1 MRRAGLAGLGSVAA
15 LWLLLALASLLG
27 LWSGPI
33 AEPGTPFGARRPA
46 AAAAE
51 EKEAR
56 RRRFG
61 SELRGAET
69 PPEAAA
75 SRLLRPPSQTAQKT
89 FRALLTLPG
98 QPVEPQEG
106 PGESGQE
113 PPPPPPPPAAPAA
126 SAARPRWERP
136 GARVASEPLPSSPVR
151 GGIFWSR
158 ALEAQV
164 PRGFSPSAAAS
175 WLRAA
180 REARVVALERGGCGR
195 SSNRLARLS
204 DGSRACVRY
213 GINPEQIQ
221 GEALSYHLAGL
232 LGMQERL
239 APLALSRVEAR
250 GGQWAPVREELR
262 GSHWA
267 DGAVVSLAQWVDNLT
282 DVVAPAPWRAEAAS
296 ASAGAPGVSLRRLQP
311 LAAGELRGLSQ
322 AQLVEL
328 VQWSDLILFDYLTA
342 NFDRLVSNLFSL
354 QWDPR
359 VMHRATSNL
368 HRAPNGGLVFL
379 DNEAGLVHGYRLL
392 AMWDKYNE
400 PLLRSLCLFREATAQ
415 KVRDLHRHRNAA
427 DELLR
432 LYRTREPLAELVGF
446 LSEQQ
451 AQLLQDRIDLVHK
464 HILHCKAKAAAA
476 AAAAL

>member
-1 MRRAGLAGLGSVAA
+1 MPFLLCNMSGGRAQLCL
-15 LWLLLALASLLG
+15 
-27 LWSGPI
+27 
-33 AEPGTPFGARRPA
+33 
-46 AAAAE
+46 
-51 EKEAR
+51 
-56 RRRFG
+56 
-61 SELRGAET
+61 ELHRN
-69 PPEAAA
+69 
-75 SRLLRPPSQTAQKT
+75 SYHFLRRPPSQAAQKT
-89 FRALLTLPG
+89 FRALLTLPR
-98 QPVEPQEG
+98 QSTEPQEG
-106 PGESGQE
+106 PGEIAEQL
-113 PPPPPPPPAAPAA
+113 PP
-126 SAARPRWERP
+126 
-136 GARVASEPLPSSPVR
+136 SPVR

-164 PRGFSPSAAAS
+164 PPGFSAKEAAS

-180 REARVVALERGGCGR
+180 REARVVSLERGGCGR

-239 APLALSRVEAR
+239 PPLALSRVDAR
-250 GGQWAPVREELR
+250 GGQWAQVRDEVR

-267 DGAVVSLAQWVDNLT
+267 EGAVVSLAQWVDNLT
-282 DVVAPAPWRAEAAS
+282 DVVAPAPWRAEAGA
-296 ASAGAPGVSLRRLQP
+296 AAGGRRLQP
-311 LAAGELRGLSQ
+311 LAAGELQGLGP

-400 PLLRSLCLFREATAQ
+400 PLLRSVCVFREATAQ
-415 KVRDLHRHRNAA
+415 RVRDLHHLRNAA
-427 DELLR
+427 SELLR
-432 LYRTREPLAELVGF
+432 LYRTQEPLAELLGF
-446 LSEQQ
+446 LSDQQ
-451 AQLLQDRIDLVHK
+451 AQLLQERIDFVHK
-464 HILHCKAKAAAA
+464 HILHCKAKAS
-476 AAAAL
+476 AL

>member
-1 MRRAGLAGLGSVAA
+1 MRRAGLAGLGSVAV
-15 LWLLLALASLLG
+15 LWLLALAALLG
-27 LWSGPI
+27 LWSQRL
-33 AEPGTPFGARRPA
+33 AEPGVTGAGYPQEQAGARLGKLRRR
-46 AAAAE
+46 AAE
-51 EKEAR
+51 APL
-56 RRRFG
+56 G
-61 SELRGAET
+61 SGL
-69 PPEAAA
+69 AA
-75 SRLLRPPSQTAQKT
+75 PKT

-98 QPVEPQEG
+98 QPADG
-106 PGESGQE
+106 PSESGQG
-113 PPPPPPPPAAPAA
+113 PPPALPRRERA
-126 SAARPRWERP
+126 AARGGLEQRP
-136 GARVASEPLPSSPVR
+136 ASPVR

-164 PRGFSPSAAAS
+164 PPGFSADATAS

-221 GEALSYHLAGL
+221 GEALSYHLAEL
-232 LGMQERL
+232 LGIQERL
-239 APLALSRVEAR
+239 PPLALSRVETR
-250 GGQWAPVREELR
+250 GGQWAQVRDELR

-267 DGAVVSLAQWVDNLT
+267 EGAVVSLAQWVDNLT
-282 DVVAPAPWRAEAAS
+282 DVVAPAPWRAEA
-296 ASAGAPGVSLRRLQP
+296 GRRLQT
-311 LAAGELRGLSQ
+311 LAAGELRGLGA
-322 AQLVEL
+322 AQLAEL

-368 HRAPNGGLVFL
+368 LRAPNGGLVFL

-400 PLLRSLCLFREATAQ
+400 PLLRSVCLFREATAQ
-415 KVRDLHRHRNAA
+415 RVRDLHRLRNAA
-427 DELLR
+427 AELRR
-432 LYRTREPLAELVGF
+432 LYRTREPLAETLGF
-446 LSEQQ
+446 LSDQQ
-451 AQLLQDRIDLVHK
+451 AQLLQDRVDLVHK
-464 HILHCKAKAAAA
+464 HILHCKAKAAA
-476 AAAAL
+476 L